1 MSKIK
6 SLSSTKSKETIYIDV
21 DDEITNIIEKVRS
34 SKADI
39 VALVLPKRAATLQ
52 SLVNMKLL
60 KKSADQADKNL
71 VLVTT
76 EKNLLPLAGVAGLH
90 VAETAMSRPNIP
102 TAPVIDDHIED
113 VDENA
118 DSNGDDFN
126 PALVGAT
133 SVGVLAGMSNMSDAD
148 EEIEV
153 PADTDE
159 PAKDV
164 AETNDKAIKPDK
176 KLAVPSFDSFKKKM
190 ALGIVAGVALI
201 GFLVWALMFAP
212 SATIK
217 LTTETSTVKVNES
230 ITLSTEAK
238 ELDLQQNIV
247 PATAQAQPK
256 TYTQQA
262 SATGQQNNGE
272 RATGTVKFSAT
283 QCAPNIAQKPETIAA
298 GSSVSSGGKTFIT
311 QEPAAYSFDSFTSGS
326 CAKYTTGDT
335 DIRALKGGSE
345 HNLSS
350 GSSFTGA
357 GSGTGSASGGTD
369 DIVKVVTQSD
379 IDGAKAKIAAQDSAA
394 VKQTLEQALL
404 AKNLKPMPTT
414 FLASDPQV
422 TSSAQPGDKADTVTV
437 TATVNYNMLGVQEAD
452 LRKIVEAI
460 VTEEIDADKQKILDN
475 GLAKATFSQESP
487 ASATSAVIEM
497 KVVAVAGPEINT
509 NEIKQIAKGKKAGEI
524 EQELKQI
531 PGVTDVKVEYSPFWV
546 SSVPNDESKI
556 TVSVNETN

>member
-60 KKSADQADKNL
+60 KKSAEQADKNL

-102 TAPVIDDHIED
+102 TAPVIDDQIED
-113 VDENA
+113 VVETA
-118 DSNGDDFN
+118 DANDDFN

-133 SVGVLAGMSNMSDAD
+133 SVGVLAGMSARSDAD

-153 PADTDE
+153 PADIDE
-159 PAKDV
+159 AAAGADEVSDKKAKR
-164 AETNDKAIKPDK
+164 DK
-176 KLAVPSFDSFKKKM
+176 KLAVPSFDSFKKKL
-190 ALGIVAGVALI
+190 ALGIIVGIALI
-201 GFLVWALMFAP
+201 GFFVWALLFAP

-217 LTTETSTVKVNES
+217 LNTETSTVKIDES
-230 ITLSTEAK
+230 ITLSTEAE
-238 ELDLQQNIV
+238 ELDLEQNIV

-272 RATGTVKFSAT
+272 KATGSVTFTASDCTLPANT
-283 QCAPNIAQKPETIAA
+283 PDSISA
-298 GSSVSSGGKTFIT
+298 GSSVTSNGKTYIT
-311 QEPAAYSFDSFTSGS
+311 QERAIFIQVG
-326 CAKYTTGDT
+326 TTDCVNYRT
-335 DIRALKGGSE
+335 NAVAITALRGGADY
-345 HNLSS
+345 NLSS
-350 GSSFTGA
+350 GSTFTGA
-357 GSGTGSASGGTD
+357 GNGTGSASGGTD
-369 DIVKVVTQSD
+369 DIIKVVTQSD
-379 IDGAKAKIAAQDSAA
+379 IDGAKAKIAAQDSSAI
-394 VKQTLEQALL
+394 KLSLEQALT
-404 AKNLKPMPTT
+404 AKNLKPLPTT
-414 FLASDPQV
+414 FLVGEPQV

-437 TATVNYNMLGVQEAD
+437 TATVNYNMLGAEETD

-460 VTEEIDADKQKILDN
+460 VIEEIDADKQKILDN
-475 GLAKATFSQESP
+475 GLAKATFTQESP
-487 ASATSAVIEM
+487 ASTTSAVIQM
-497 KVVAVAGPEINT
+497 KVVAVAGPEIDV
-509 NEIKQIAKGKKAGEI
+509 NEIKQIAKGKKSNEI

-546 SSVPNDESKI
+546 SSVPNDENKI
-556 TVSVNETN
+556 SVSINETK